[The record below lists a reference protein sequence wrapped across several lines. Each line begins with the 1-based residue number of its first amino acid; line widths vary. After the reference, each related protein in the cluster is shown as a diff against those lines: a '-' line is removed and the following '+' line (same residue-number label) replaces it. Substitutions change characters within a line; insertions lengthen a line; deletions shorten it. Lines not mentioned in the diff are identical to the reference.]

1 MIKWGLFLEFRM
13 LKHMQ
18 LNQCN
23 TQHQQIEEKNT
34 VISNNA
40 EKSFDTIQYF
50 HDITTQQT
58 RNKRKTA
65 PT

>member
-23 TQHQQIEEKNT
+23 TQHQHIEDKKNT
-34 VISNNA
+34 VISNDA
-40 EKSFDTIQYF
+40 EKPFDKIQ
-50 HDITTQQT
+50 
-58 RNKRKTA
+58 
-65 PT
+65 